1 MNEEY
6 MNLASLPGRQGEQTW
21 LWNRLER
28 LSAWE
33 SAALTAL
40 TQRRPPNSAEEMVNH
55 VLALRSCAVYLA
67 PDGYEGLGKRAL
79 RRMAGMAMDELPTP
93 GLSI

>member
-1 MNEEY
+1 MNSEY
-6 MNLASLPGRQGEQTW
+6 IYLASLPGTRGERTW

-40 TQRRPPNSAEEMVNH
+40 TQRHR
-55 VLALRSCAVYLA
+55 
-67 PDGYEGLGKRAL
+67 
-79 RRMAGMAMDELPTP
+79 
-93 GLSI
+93 

>member
-1 MNEEY
+1 MNSEY
-6 MNLASLPGRQGEQTW
+6 IYLASLPGTRGEQTW

-55 VLALRSCAVYLA
+55 VLALQSCAVYLA

-79 RRMAGMAMDELPTP
+79 RRMAGMAMDELLPP